1 MKKYLAKIQ
10 KCDRLYVERKK
21 DNKERKKKMSHRMIG
36 WNYER
41 KLMRERMRE
50 YAKQQEAKLKQEQE
64 NKEKKEEKK

>member
-1 MKKYLAKIQ
+1 M
-10 KCDRLYVERKK
+10 
-21 DNKERKKKMSHRMIG
+21 HRMVS

-50 YAKQQEAKLKQEQE
+50 YAKQQETKLKQEQE

>member
-1 MKKYLAKIQ
+1 
-10 KCDRLYVERKK
+10 
-21 DNKERKKKMSHRMIG
+21 MSHRMIS

-64 NKEKKEEKK
+64 NKEKKEEKKWT